1 MNNKHQDLVDYWE
14 LKKYEGD
21 MGTDWDEA
29 HKRCWR
35 CGHDSSRLERCHIIP
50 KSLGGSNKPE
60 NLVLLCNPCHKEAP
74 DVTNK
79 DSMWDWIKRTKSF
92 CYEAYET
99 KRIIQEFKNIFG
111 EDELHRTIKKL
122 DKHGVDNIDLS
133 GMEMDM
139 GIHGGELKYSTRC
152 YALKNYADSI

>member
-111 EDELHRTIKKL
+111 EDELHRTFKKL
-122 DKHGVDNIDLS
+122 EKYGVDNIDLS
-133 GMEMDM
+133 GIEI
-139 GIHGGELKYSTRC
+139 GTHGGEIKYSTRC
-152 YALKNYADSI
+152 YTLKNYADSI